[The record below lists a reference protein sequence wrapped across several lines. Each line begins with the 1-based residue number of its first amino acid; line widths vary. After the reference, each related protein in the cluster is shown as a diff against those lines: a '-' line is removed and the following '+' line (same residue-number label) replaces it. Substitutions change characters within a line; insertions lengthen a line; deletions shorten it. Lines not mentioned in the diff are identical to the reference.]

1 MDKTDQPLTP
11 KQRWN
16 LGVALLNSLEF
27 RRHLGLEVWEPIPT
41 SVIAI
46 CLGISERHAR
56 RIIRTALRRM
66 KPEAYEVLKELVK
79 FKHTKVDEKN

>member
-11 KQRWN
+11 RQRWN
-16 LGVALLNSLEF
+16 LGLALLDCPEF
-27 RRHLGLEVWEPIPT
+27 RRHIGLEVWDPIPA

-56 RIIRTALRRM
+56 RIIYQALLAM
-66 KPEAYEVLKELVK
+66 KPEAYEILKDLIK
-79 FKHTKVDEKN
+79 IKRSKVDEKI